1 MSTTYPINC
10 TNNNDL
16 LSYGLMSFLVE
27 TWRQLVKQTSRF
39 KTSQATTTTTTD
51 TTTNTNTVSLILV
64 A

>member
-10 TNNNDL
+10 TNNDDL
-16 LSYGLMSFLVE
+16 LSYGLMRFLVE

-39 KTSQATTTTTTD
+39 KTSQATTTTN
-51 TTTNTNTVSLILV
+51 TTTNTNTVRLILV